1 MRIESSEPAEL
12 SLSIRDRTLLY
23 ESYMPFVRNGGLFVA
38 AAEGRSLGDQV
49 RLSLHLMHEP
59 EPLQAT
65 GKVVW
70 VTPRGAQ
77 GNRAA
82 GIGIQFDGKDDA
94 LRRKIETYLAGA
106 LGSDRRTHTL

>member
-1 MRIESSEPAEL
+1 MQIESGEPAEL
-12 SLSIRDRTLLY
+12 SLRIRDRTLLY
-23 ESYMPFVRNGGLFVA
+23 ESYMPFLRHGGLFIA
-38 AAEGRSLGDQV
+38 AAEGRKLGDQV

-59 EPLQAT
+59 EPIEAT

-82 GIGIQFDGKDDA
+82 GIGIQFDGKDDG

>member
-1 MRIESSEPAEL
+1 MPIETPELAEL
-12 SLSIRDRTLLY
+12 SLRIRDRTLLY
-23 ESYMPFVRNGGLFVA
+23 ESYMPFLRNGGLFIA
-38 AAEGRSLGDQV
+38 AAEGRELGDRV
-49 RLSLHLMHEP
+49 RLSLNLMHEP
-59 EPLQAT
+59 EPLEAT

-70 VTPRGAQ
+70 MTPKGAQ
-77 GNRAA
+77 GSRAP